1 MDSVIP
7 ISQGCAKTW
16 LMLANHTGISD
27 RTHPMKQIHLQ
38 ATKRAGDAQSSR
50 AETRCPQAEPPEMPP
65 RDDPPGSLGI
75 LASEL
80 QQTQS

>member
-1 MDSVIP
+1 
-7 ISQGCAKTW
+7 
-16 LMLANHTGISD
+16 
-27 RTHPMKQIHLQ
+27 MKQIHLQ

-50 AETRCPQAEPPEMPP
+50 AETRCPQAESPEMPP